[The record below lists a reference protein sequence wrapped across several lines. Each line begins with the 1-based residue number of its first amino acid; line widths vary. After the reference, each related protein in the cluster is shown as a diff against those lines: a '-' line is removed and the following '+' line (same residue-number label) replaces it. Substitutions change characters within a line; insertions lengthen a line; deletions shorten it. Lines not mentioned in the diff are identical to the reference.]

1 MEICHHQVIVKRSI
15 KLFICI
21 RTNIPKKE
29 NADTNL
35 QIKYI
40 SYLLSNTDLLSFFLA
55 SLQRFYVQFDVIM
68 YNLYKSMIYYIIVLL
83 VDCQRL
89 LTFSS
94 FTSFT
99 TDLFLEM
106 ISSDISFCLIF
117 YVAFHLNH
125 FQFETNLPLRKL
137 LDHFC

>member
-55 SLQRFYVQFDVIM
+55 SL
-68 YNLYKSMIYYIIVLL
+68 
-83 VDCQRL
+83 
-89 LTFSS
+89 
-94 FTSFT
+94 
-99 TDLFLEM
+99 
-106 ISSDISFCLIF
+106 
-117 YVAFHLNH
+117 
-125 FQFETNLPLRKL
+125 
-137 LDHFC
+137 